1 MPPSAMPN
9 QRSDK
14 KKQITAWFLAETK
27 DWLDGE
33 AARLGMTTTDLL
45 NAIVLSCKNA
55 RKQTPPVPPS
65 ITGLPK
71 P

>member
-14 KKQITAWFLAETK
+14 KKQITAWLVADLK
-27 DWLDGE
+27 DWLDEE
-33 AARLGMTTTDLL
+33 AALLGITTTELL
-45 NAIVLSCKNA
+45 TSIVLSCKNS
-55 RKQTPPVPPS
+55 RKRTPPVPPS
-65 ITGLPK
+65 ITRLPK